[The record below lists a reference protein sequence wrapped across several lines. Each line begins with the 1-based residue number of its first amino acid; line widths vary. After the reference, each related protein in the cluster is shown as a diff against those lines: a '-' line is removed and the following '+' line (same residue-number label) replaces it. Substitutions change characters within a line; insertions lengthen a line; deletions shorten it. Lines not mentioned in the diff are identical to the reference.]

1 MTVPQIP
8 DFEFDGR
15 TLQDLDASL
24 CREWLVANGQGGYA
38 SSSVAGANTRRYHGL
53 LVAALNPP
61 LGRAVLLSK
70 LEESVEIIAAD
81 GSVSPTFPLSVN
93 LYPDA
98 VYPQGH
104 RCLERFSVLPAPT
117 WTW

>member
-1 MTVPQIP
+1 MTAPPMP
-8 DFEFDGR
+8 DFAIDGQ
-15 TLQDLDASL
+15 TLQDLSASL
-24 CREWLVANGQGGYA
+24 SREWLVANGLGGYA

-61 LGRAVLLSK
+61 VGRAVLLSK
-70 LEESVEIIAAD
+70 MEETVEVIAPD

-93 LYPDA
+93 LYPGA

-104 RCLERFSVLPAPT
+104 RCLETFSAAPAPT